1 QDGESAERAYAE
13 EIASVTLS
21 AQEQEKKLAVM
32 LQKMEAEHLQRVG
45 DMESLMGSQNS
56 LNRKLKEECCKL
68 GAKLEE
74 LSHHSRSELEQLTL
88 EKQHLEDTVK
98 RLRARCSEMEEQCVQ
113 HGRMH
118 QRMKDRLQQLD
129 RHCQSSAQQVCEL
142 LAKQSQLMQERDV
155 LSVEMQNLRVEIPNM
170 RHEPLST

>member
-21 AQEQEKKLAVM
+21 AQEREKKLAVM
-32 LQKMEAEHLQRVG
+32 LQKMEAEHLQRGWQMLILHCELVDATLIHFYGCCRLERVG
-45 DMESLMGSQNS
+45 DMENLMGSQNS

-118 QRMKDRLQQLD
+118 QRMKDR
-129 RHCQSSAQQVCEL
+129 CA
-142 LAKQSQLMQERDV
+142 
-155 LSVEMQNLRVEIPNM
+155 NLCIGF
-170 RHEPLST
+170 H